1 MKSYKVKILKIE
13 SYEIA
18 AGTRHR
24 VRWRVDGHK
33 HSQSFENHA
42 LADNYR
48 TKLKTAQNNGEPFN
62 VEKPGLPDS
71 LIKEQ
76 SAAGGS
82 VEAPEVPTVTWAQVA
97 ADYVDKKWKR
107 LAAKSRETTVY
118 ALAALLPGLTH
129 DLPGRP
135 QLQVS
140 RHALCRWNLPPAS
153 RALGVEIPEAVTRV
167 LEWLQGAS
175 IPVQDGTSAEILT
188 AALNGMMT
196 KLDGEQ
202 YAPDVVKRR
211 LRILTN
217 FVKFAISAGYLTTDP
232 FKALEWEPPQVVVK
246 VDPRRV
252 PNPRQ
257 VESLLTAVSYIGGYS
272 RARGRRLVGFFG
284 CMYYALMR
292 PEEVVVL
299 NIEDCDLPDEGWG
312 RLILH
317 RARPT
322 AGKAWTDSGELH
334 DDRSL
339 KQKAKGE
346 VRIVPIPPAL
356 VKLLQAHIDEF
367 GVAADGRIFSNERG
381 GLVGASTYSRV
392 WREAREL
399 AFPPHRRKTALAAEP
414 YDLRHAGISLG
425 LSITNDPTLM
435 AERAG
440 NSPEI
445 LLRRYSWALDGKDA
459 AANRAIEEALE
470 SA

>member
-18 AGTRHR
+18 SGIRHR

-33 HSQSFENHA
+33 HSQSFESFA

-71 LIKEQ
+71 LIRQQPSSKQ
-76 SAAGGS
+76 SS
-82 VEAPEVPTVTWAQVA
+82 ETPEAPIITWAQLA
-97 ADYVDKKWKR
+97 TDYVDRKWKK

-118 ALAALLPGLTH
+118 ALAALLPGLT
-129 DLPGRP
+129 DDVPGRP
-135 QLQVS
+135 KLQEF
-140 RHALCRWNLPPAS
+140 RHAVCRWSLPPAS
-153 RALGVEIPEAVTRV
+153 REIGVEIPETATKT
-167 LEWLQGAS
+167 LEWLEKAS
-175 IPVQDGTSAEILT
+175 IPVQDGIAAELLT

-196 KLDGEQ
+196 KLDGDQ

-217 FVKFAISAGYLTTDP
+217 FVKYAISTGHLTSDP
-232 FKALEWEPPQVVVK
+232 FKVLDWEPPQVVVK

-257 VESLLTAVSYIGGYS
+257 VENLLTAVSYIGGYS
-272 RARGRRLVGFFG
+272 RARGRRLVGFFA

-292 PEEVVVL
+292 PEEVIVL
-299 NIEDCDLPDEGWG
+299 NIEDCELPDEGWG

-339 KQKAKGE
+339 KQKAAGE
-346 VRIVPIPPAL
+346 VRIVPIPPTL
-356 VKLLQAHIDEF
+356 VRLLQAHIDEF
-367 GVAADGRIFSNERG
+367 GVASDGRIFANERG
-381 GLVGASTYSRV
+381 GLVAASTYSRA
-392 WREAREL
+392 WREARDL

-459 AANRAIEEALE
+459 AANCAIEKALE
-470 SA
+470 AE

>member
-1 MKSYKVKILKIE
+1 MKSYKVRILKIE
-13 SYEIA
+13 SYEIDS
-18 AGTRHR
+18 GTRHR

-33 HSQSFENHA
+33 HSQSFEGFA

-71 LIKEQ
+71 LIKQQPSSKQASETL
-76 SAAGGS
+76 G
-82 VEAPEVPTVTWAQVA
+82 APIITWAQLA

-118 ALAALLPGLTH
+118 ALAALLPGLT
-129 DLPGRP
+129 DELPGRP
-135 QLQVS
+135 QLQAL
-140 RHALCRWNLPPAS
+140 RHAACRWSLPPAN
-153 RALGVEIPEAVTRV
+153 REIGVEIPEAATKT
-167 LEWLQGAS
+167 LEWLEKAS
-175 IPVQDGTSAEILT
+175 IPVQDETSAEILT

-217 FVKFAISAGYLTTDP
+217 FVKYAMSAGHLTSDP
-232 FKALEWEPPQVVVK
+232 FKALDWEPPQVVVK
-246 VDPRRV
+246 LDPRRV

-257 VESLLTAVSYIGGYS
+257 VESLLTAVSYVGGYS
-272 RARGRRLVGFFG
+272 RARGRRLVGFFA

-292 PEEVVVL
+292 PEEVIVL

-339 KQKAKGE
+339 KQKAAGE
-346 VRIVPIPPAL
+346 VRIVPIPPTL
-356 VKLLQAHIDEF
+356 VSLLQAHVDDF
-367 GVAADGRIFSNERG
+367 GVAPDGRIFANERG
-381 GLVGASTYSRV
+381 GLVAASTYSRV
-392 WREAREL
+392 WREARDL

-459 AANRAIEEALE
+459 AANRAIEAALG
-470 SA
+470 SI